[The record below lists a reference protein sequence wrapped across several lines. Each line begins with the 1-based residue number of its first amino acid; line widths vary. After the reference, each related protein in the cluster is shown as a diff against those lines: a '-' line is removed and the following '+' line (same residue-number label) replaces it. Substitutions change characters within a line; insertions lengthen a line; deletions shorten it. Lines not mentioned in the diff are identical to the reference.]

1 MMPIDFLKADDAVR
15 RIEAAVRGNRRVFG
29 VDGFR
34 VVPQG
39 YMAALDLILDV
50 SNEPMEP
57 EAAADKT
64 IQFIRLNAADDIL
77 FDVVIE
83 DMPDGS

>member
-1 MMPIDFLKADDAVR
+1 MLTDFLKADDAVR
-15 RIEAAVRGNRRVFG
+15 QIEAAVRGNRRVFG

-34 VVPQG
+34 IVPQG
-39 YMAALDLILDV
+39 YIAALDLILDV

-57 EAAADKT
+57 EAAANET
-64 IQFIRLNAADDIL
+64 IQFIRSNAADDVL
-77 FDVVIE
+77 FEVVIE